1 MIVLIGAS
9 AMFLTALQASI
20 NAPRDAFRVCIKE
33 ATSKASA
40 EKVGP
45 DAIEAYLRA
54 NCSAPMG
61 SLKAALMAFG
71 IKNGMGKK
79 TATSDAEM
87 TVDDYLASP
96 VDKYKF
102 MSTMNAPKTDAA
114 ASTPPKP
121 SVRAQRR
128 SRRESRPIT
137 AGRLG

>member
-20 NAPRDAFRVCIKE
+20 NAPRDAFRVCLRDGVEK
-33 ATSKASA
+33 ATS
-40 EKVGP
+40 EKIGP
-45 DAIEAYLRA
+45 DAIEAYLKA

-61 SLKAALMAFG
+61 GLKAAVTAFNM
-71 IKNGMGKK
+71 KNGMARK
-79 TATSDAEM
+79 AAAADADL

-102 MSTMNAPKTDAA
+102 MTDLNKPQQDAA

-121 SVRAQRR
+121 
-128 SRRESRPIT
+128 
-137 AGRLG
+137 